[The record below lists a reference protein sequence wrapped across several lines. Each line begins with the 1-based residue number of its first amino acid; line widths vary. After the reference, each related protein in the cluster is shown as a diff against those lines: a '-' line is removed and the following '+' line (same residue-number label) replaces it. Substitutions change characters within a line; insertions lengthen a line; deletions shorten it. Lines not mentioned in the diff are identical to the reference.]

1 MFWVVVTAYSMA
13 LLLKGGYG
21 KGVYVAYV
29 LCEGWDTLHVTIQ
42 CDIIII
48 IIPENRTGALTNR
61 EVDHFL
67 IQLMASDVD
76 SVMVVKEYL
85 VHGS

>member
-1 MFWVVVTAYSMA
+1 M
-13 LLLKGGYG
+13 
-21 KGVYVAYV
+21 
-29 LCEGWDTLHVTIQ
+29 LHVTIQ

-48 IIPENRTGALTNR
+48 IPEDITGVLTNS

-76 SVMVVKEYL
+76 AVN
-85 VHGS
+85 GS